1 MKMLPLFAITLALAG
16 PLAGCT
22 SPGHVSETEY
32 TPTEGGPGY
41 GPVGPAADVN
51 AVPGA
56 RPAAGT
62 SGATGAAATGSGQQ
76 AMCDLQRRMAA
87 ARSAEE
93 RQAMMDEAMAG
104 MSPDMRDQQLRMM
117 RQQCQ

>member
-1 MKMLPLFAITLALAG
+1 MKILPLFAITLALA
-16 PLAGCT
+16 PLAACM

-32 TPTEGGPGY
+32 VPQEGGPGY
-41 GPVGPAADVN
+41 GPTGPAGGAN

-76 AMCDLQRRMAA
+76 PMCDLQRRMAA
-87 ARSAEE
+87 ARSPEE
-93 RQAMMDEAMAG
+93 RQAIMDEAMAG

-117 RQQCQ
+117 RQQCH